1 MRVTFDAV
9 FREAASGIRAASERL
24 LNLQRQASS
33 GRRIQKPSDDPSSTA
48 AAVGERADMATLDR
62 YTRTADSAFARLTV
76 VDSVLSDVLEKLTMA
91 RTAILSAQGST
102 AGAPQRQAAAHTLAG
117 VREALFSD
125 LNASF
130 QGVYLF
136 GGASADAPPYQKG
149 TGGVIL
155 PYQGSTTEV
164 FVDIDDTRQVAVA
177 FDGEAIARGTS
188 ADDVFTILDNLIAAA
203 TAGDTDAL
211 RQGEIALAE
220 VFERVSAAQT
230 RVGAAMQ
237 TIDEQKLRLG
247 QAKLALG
254 SRLSTLEDANM
265 VDVLTGMAHAEA
277 AYRAA
282 LGAASRSVRVSLL
295 DYLG

>member
-1 MRVTFDAV
+1 MRVTFNAV

-24 LNLQRQASS
+24 LDLQRQASS

-48 AAVGERADMATLDR
+48 TAVGERADMAALDR
-62 YTRTADSAFARLTV
+62 YTKTADSAFARLTV

-125 LNASF
+125 LNSSF

-136 GGASADAPPYQKG
+136 GGARADAPPYQKG

-164 FVDIDDTRQVAVA
+164 FVDIDDAREVAVT

-188 ADDVFTILDNLIAAA
+188 ADDVFAILDNLIAAA
-203 TAGDTDAL
+203 SAGDTDAL

-220 VFERVSAAQT
+220 VFERVSAAQS

-265 VDVLTGMAHAEA
+265 ADVLTGMAHAEA